1 MTAAVEVRG
10 VSKQYR
16 RGVQHHGLLST
27 AVWRWARGA
36 AGQVTGRG
44 RQVEDEWFWALK
56 DVSFSIE
63 PGQVVGIIGR
73 NGSGKSTLL
82 KIVSQITAPTAGEVR
97 LKGRT
102 GTLLEVGTG
111 FHPELSGRD
120 NVFLN
125 GAILGMSRA
134 EIARKFDEIVA
145 FSGVEAF
152 IDTAVKRY
160 SSGMQTRL
168 AFSVA
173 AHLEPEILIVDEVLA
188 VGDAEFQKKC
198 LGKMNEV
205 SKEGRTVLFVSH
217 NMNAV
222 DQLCDRVIWLDSGE
236 VRADTIDT
244 FAATSKY
251 LFGGDEQSITGEL
264 RASDA
269 PPLDNEFFTFQSFR
283 IVGASGE
290 VVRSPVPGNTD
301 LSVEIS
307 LILKDLHPALSIG
320 YAAYNESGEVV
331 YWTLFTDETES
342 RINDLRLGSCVLRCP
357 IPRRFLNQGLY
368 RLDLMTSL
376 HHMKWITK
384 PGESPYAIF
393 LRIQGGLSDSAYWQ
407 QHRPGIVAPVLPW
420 SVTPLEVALDGVSEM
435 HKGER
440 QPQP

>member
-10 VSKQYR
+10 VGKQYR
-16 RGVQHHGLLST
+16 RGVQHHGSELI
-27 AVWRWARGA
+27 AGAAWRWMRW
-36 AGQVTGRG
+36 GRKP
-44 RQVEDEWFWALK
+44 RQHIHSEPFWALR
-56 DVSFSIE
+56 DVSFAIA

-82 KIVSQITAPTAGEVR
+82 KIISQITAPTAGEVR
-97 LKGRT
+97 LNGRT

-111 FHPELSGRD
+111 FHPELSGRE

-152 IDTAVKRY
+152 IDTPVKRY

-205 SKEGRTVLFVSH
+205 SKEGRTILFVSH

-222 DQLCDRVIWLDSGE
+222 DQLCDRIIWLDNGE
-236 VRADTIDT
+236 VRLDTTDT

-264 RASDA
+264 AASDA
-269 PPLDNEFFTFQSFR
+269 PPLDNEFFTFDAFR
-283 IVGASGE
+283 IVDASGE
-290 VVRSPVPGNTD
+290 VVRGPVPGNAD
-301 LSVEIS
+301 LSVEICLTFKS
-307 LILKDLHPALSIG
+307 LHPALSIG

-331 YWTLFTDETES
+331 YWTLFTDETEA
-342 RINDLRLGSCVLRCP
+342 RVDDLRRGPCVLRSA

-376 HHMKWITK
+376 HHMRWITA
-384 PGESPYAIF
+384 PGESPYAVF
-393 LRIQGGLSDSAYWQ
+393 MRIQGGLSDSAYWQ

-420 SVTPLEVALDGVSEM
+420 SVAPLPVPL
-435 HKGER
+435 
-440 QPQP
+440 Q